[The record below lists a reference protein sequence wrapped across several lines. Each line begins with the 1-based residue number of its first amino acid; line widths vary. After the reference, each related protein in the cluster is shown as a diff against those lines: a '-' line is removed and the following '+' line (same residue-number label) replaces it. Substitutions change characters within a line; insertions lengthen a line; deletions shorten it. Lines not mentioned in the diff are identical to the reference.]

1 MDALCRTQPDKRL
14 LNWRILAPGRVIF
27 QEYFKS
33 QMDVCQKFS
42 EGKIRCVQ
50 SFPTYLLTYLLMYL
64 KIFVDLTCFLKIYTI
79 HICKNLKT
87 FGFTKKNQIFY

>member
-14 LNWRILAPGRVIF
+14 LNWRIPAPGRVIF

-50 SFPTYLLTYLLMYL
+50 SFPTYVFENLCRSDMFTYL
-64 KIFVDLTCFLKIYTI
+64 
-79 HICKNLKT
+79 KNT
-87 FGFTKKNQIFY
+87 VT

>member
-14 LNWRILAPGRVIF
+14 LNWRIPAPGRVIF

-42 EGKIRCVQ
+42 EGKISCVQ
-50 SFPTYLLTYLLMYL
+50 SFPTYLC
-64 KIFVDLTCFLKIYTI
+64 V
-79 HICKNLKT
+79 
-87 FGFTKKNQIFY
+87 

>member
-50 SFPTYLLTYLLMYL
+50 SFPTLLTYLLTYV
-64 KIFVDLTCFLKIYTI
+64 FE
-79 HICKNLKT
+79 NLCRSDMFFENLYNT
-87 FGFTKKNQIFY
+87 YPGPSLA